1 VAETTYHKDKV
12 YVPRDVQEKL
22 GLKEGD
28 RIHIEVV
35 DRGEARLR
43 VVRSTEASKRIL
55 ERLKDPP
62 KLGRVLGGLTRRD
75 IYEDIAGHKHTRS
88 RPE

>member
-1 VAETTYHKDKV
+1 MVETTYHKDKV

-35 DRGEARLR
+35 DSGEARLR
-43 VVRSTEASKRIL
+43 VVGSAEASKRIL

-75 IYEDIAGHKHTRS
+75 IYEDNAGHQHTRS